1 MTMFGALAKR
11 LGLAGEEIQVDR
23 TESGIRDWMV
33 HRLAKAINVEPSKVL
48 TTKRFDEYGLD
59 SRMAIEVSGELE
71 KIVERRLSPALLFE
85 FPTIDQVAHALASQ
99 LDEAPEA

>member
-1 MTMFGALAKR
+1 MSIVAAISKR
-11 LGLAGEEIQVDR
+11 LGFAKDEVQVNR
-23 TESGIRDWMV
+23 SEAGIREWMV
-33 HRLAKAINVEPSKVL
+33 HRLAKAINVDPVQVV